1 VSIEHLLDVRFSDR
15 PDLLLH
21 HLPTLENQQ
30 RGDAANLVTACRLDV
45 RVHVDLA
52 DLDSA
57 GILGR
62 DLIDRR
68 THLPAGAAPLGP
80 EVNQNRLRGFQNF
93 LIESSIRKNQRVR
106 TRHVLSPI
114 NSMS

>member
-1 VSIEHLLDVRFSDR
+1 VSVEHLFDFRFADR

-21 HLPTLENQQ
+21 NLPTLEDQQ
-30 RGDAANLVTACRLDV
+30 RGDTPNLVTPRRLDV

-52 DLDSA
+52 DLHSA

-68 THLPAGAAPLGP
+68 THLPAGAAPFGP
-80 EVNQNRLRGFQNF
+80 EVNQNRLRGFQNI
-93 LIESSIRKNQRVR
+93 LIESCVCKN
-106 TRHVLSPI
+106 
-114 NSMS
+114 